1 MDNDY
6 YYLSLIHSGIAT
18 NGLCA
23 CCKHVVCKDYLDSI
37 PSGRI

>member
-18 NGLCA
+18 NSLYAG
-23 CCKHVVCKDYLDSI
+23 CKHVVCEYYLGSI